1 VAGRDE
7 IQLLG
12 AIAGRFDQLIRECE
26 ASLQALEQ
34 SLPVLRDARR
44 RLGEPQETQPIEES
58 PGQPVHDVARIQVRH
73 ASIEDLLDF
82 QEQLARLPGVAG
94 VSISAM
100 GEGGAA
106 LVVEM
111 RGGEPIPRERDG
123 DDAAP
128 TVVCTVCGRT
138 IAQGSDQVS
147 HGLCS
152 DCTSSFL
159 RGEIAR

>member
-1 VAGRDE
+1 MAGRYE
-7 IQLLG
+7 VQLLG
-12 AIAGRFDQLIRECE
+12 AIAGRFDQLINECE
-26 ASLQALEQ
+26 ASLRALEQ
-34 SLPVLRDARR
+34 SLPALRDARR
-44 RLGEPQETQPIEES
+44 RLGEPRDPEPVEAS
-58 PGQPVHDVARIQVRH
+58 PGPSVHNVARIQVRH

-111 RGGEPIPRERDG
+111 RGGEQPPAERERNE
-123 DDAAP
+123 AAP

-138 IAQGSDQVS
+138 IAEGGEQVS

-152 DCTSSFL
+152 DCTGSFL
-159 RGEIAR
+159 RGEVAR